1 MLNAVILSVNFKEVF
16 MKYFSYTAKRTRKI
30 NVSPYIPRGGIN
42 L

>member
-1 MLNAVILSVNFKEVF
+1 MLNNLTIVGNFKEVY
-16 MKYFSYTAKRTRKI
+16 MNYFSYTAKRTRKI